1 MIDCLPLLSMHD
13 LSRNMRSKD
22 TPMMADPLST
32 EQTAFLPNLLVKMN
46 ALLSLQANMQSSKMD
61 TCLMLS
67 VKPIVLTTLFSSKL
81 T

>member
-1 MIDCLPLLSMHD
+1 MLSMHD
-13 LSRNMRSKD
+13 LNRNIRSKD

-32 EQTAFLPNLLVKMN
+32 EQMAFLPNRLVKMN
-46 ALLSLQANMQSSKMD
+46 ALLSLQAKMQSSKMD

-67 VKPIVLTTLFSSKL
+67 VNPMVLTTLFSSKL